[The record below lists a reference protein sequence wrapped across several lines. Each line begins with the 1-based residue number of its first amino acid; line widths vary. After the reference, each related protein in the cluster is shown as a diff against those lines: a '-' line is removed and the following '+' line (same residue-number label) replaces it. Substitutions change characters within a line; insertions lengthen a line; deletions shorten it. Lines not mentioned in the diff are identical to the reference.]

1 MKLILNFYGV
11 IVRISSDEERF
22 ENVINLLR
30 EDFGYFFGP
39 SLMNE
44 YSQESCIEVNLVNQI
59 EEKFKKRHIYSFKNK
74 SCKFYGLGSIRY
86 CRYSGGSTV
95 VSQRRGSLREFWITG
110 KIVEEVYE
118 VTYLALLSSIG
129 EELDLLGYHRVHAL
143 GFTARDQSCIIL
155 LPSKGGKSSLAYLL
169 SLDPETK
176 FFSDEM
182 PLLRKGKLFPFPI
195 RFALDSK
202 AIQLLKVD
210 PSGLRIFMRMQY
222 PPKFLIPMKLGQISN
237 AKKLQYVLAGRSKAS
252 IAKIEAISSIE
263 MGFNLFMSIV
273 VGMGLCQ
280 MTEHM
285 VRLDNIFRLM
295 KIFTFRVLE
304 SINVFLESRKY
315 IFQVTND
322 PNINKMVLE
331 DFLRMQNLGNNKNYI
346 LNDLLKKSI

>member
-1 MKLILNFYGV
+1 
-11 IVRISSDEERF
+11 
-22 ENVINLLR
+22 
-30 EDFGYFFGP
+30 
-39 SLMNE
+39 
-44 YSQESCIEVNLVNQI
+44 
-59 EEKFKKRHIYSFKNK
+59 
-74 SCKFYGLGSIRY
+74 
-86 CRYSGGSTV
+86 
-95 VSQRRGSLREFWITG
+95 
-110 KIVEEVYE
+110 
-118 VTYLALLSSIG
+118 
-129 EELDLLGYHRVHAL
+129 
-143 GFTARDQSCIIL
+143 
-155 LPSKGGKSSLAYLL
+155 
-169 SLDPETK
+169 
-176 FFSDEM
+176 
-182 PLLRKGKLFPFPI
+182 
-195 RFALDSK
+195 
-202 AIQLLKVD
+202 
-210 PSGLRIFMRMQY
+210 MRMQY

-346 LNDLLKKSI
+346 LNDLPKKSI